1 MRIAM
6 VGHKRVPSR
15 EGGIEVVVEELAARM
30 VIHGHTVTCYNRSGH
45 HVSGREYDAE
55 HLDEYRG
62 IRLKHLPTI
71 DRKGLAAVTSSF
83 FGCLAAAFGPYNV
96 VHVHAEG
103 PAMFSWIPRLTGKWV
118 ILTIH
123 GLDWARDKW
132 KGSFGSWYIRMGEK
146 TGARCAHE
154 IIVLNHS
161 TQKYFLDTY
170 GRTTHYIPNGVN
182 PAAPVPAD
190 IIREKYGLEKDSYI
204 LYLGR
209 MVPEKGCHYLVDAFK
224 KLDTDKKLVI
234 AGGSS
239 DTHWY
244 MDELKEQA
252 DGDERVIFTGF
263 VDGQLREELY
273 SNAYLFVLP
282 SDLEGM
288 PLCLLEAMSYGNC
301 VITSDIEECAN
312 VIHDNG
318 IVFRKGDVDDLAQKL
333 GKLCSVLGLLKAGL
347 LPVQADLGIALAV
360 RDARHC
366 KVHADLG
373 ALALEV
379 CSQALDDL
387 IAHLFG
393 NIRAELLADADN
405 MLRCP
410 AHAFLL
416 LDELGTGNLA
426 LGAELRGS
434 ISLVNI
440 TAYGANPF
448 LHSKFPPQVNSLL
461 SQYIYLLPQ
470 LCG

>member
-1 MRIAM
+1 MD
-6 VGHKRVPSR
+6 S
-15 EGGIEVVVEELAARM
+15 VVQSVEIILLAELCKLELAGGRA
-30 VIHGHTVTCYNRSGH
+30 VLGFDAHGQVLLG
-45 HVSGREYDAE
+45 
-55 HLDEYRG
+55 
-62 IRLKHLPTI
+62 
-71 DRKGLAAVTSSF
+71 AV
-83 FGCLAAAFGPYNV
+83 G
-96 VHVHAEG
+96 
-103 PAMFSWIPRLTGKWV
+103 
-118 ILTIH
+118 
-123 GLDWARDKW
+123 
-132 KGSFGSWYIRMGEK
+132 
-146 TGARCAHE
+146 
-154 IIVLNHS
+154 
-161 TQKYFLDTY
+161 
-170 GRTTHYIPNGVN
+170 
-182 PAAPVPAD
+182 
-190 IIREKYGLEKDSYI
+190 
-204 LYLGR
+204 
-209 MVPEKGCHYLVDAFK
+209 
-224 KLDTDKKLVI
+224 
-234 AGGSS
+234 
-239 DTHWY
+239 
-244 MDELKEQA
+244 
-252 DGDERVIFTGF
+252 
-263 VDGQLREELY
+263 
-273 SNAYLFVLP
+273 
-282 SDLEGM
+282 
-288 PLCLLEAMSYGNC
+288 
-301 VITSDIEECAN
+301 
-312 VIHDNG
+312 
-318 IVFRKGDVDDLAQKL
+318 DDLAQKL

>member
-1 MRIAM
+1 MDATMRIAM

-123 GLDWARDKW
+123 GLDWAWDKW

-333 GKLCSVLGLLKAGL
+333 TY
-347 LPVQADLGIALAV
+347 ALSHPNTV
-360 RDARHC
+360 RMF
-366 KVHADLG
+366 KW
-373 ALALEV
+373 LAAEYV
-379 CSQALDDL
+379 CT
-387 IAHLFG
+387 
-393 NIRAELLADADN
+393 R
-405 MLRCP
+405 
-410 AHAFLL
+410 
-416 LDELGTGNLA
+416 
-426 LGAELRGS
+426 
-434 ISLVNI
+434 
-440 TAYGANPF
+440 
-448 LHSKFPPQVNSLL
+448 FPWERIVEETLTL
-461 SQYIYLLPQ
+461 YEKK
-470 LCG
+470 

>member
-103 PAMFSWIPRLTGKWV
+103 PAMFSWIPRLTGKRV

-146 TGARCAHE
+146 TGARCVHE

-252 DGDERVIFTGF
+252 GGDERVIFTGF

-273 SNAYLFVLP
+273 SNAFLFVLP

-333 GKLCSVLGLLKAGL
+333 TYALSHPNTVRMFKWLAAEYVCTRFPWERIVEETLTLYEKKKWHSKKRLLHSQQALFSLARIFLHPAVTPAAQSLDKIEIGQCQPVL
-347 LPVQADLGIALAV
+347 LPFQ
-360 RDARHC
+360 DAQSHP
-366 KVHADLG
+366 L
-373 ALALEV
+373 
-379 CSQALDDL
+379 
-387 IAHLFG
+387 
-393 NIRAELLADADN
+393 
-405 MLRCP
+405 P
-410 AHAFLL
+410 A
-416 LDELGTGNLA
+416 
-426 LGAELRGS
+426 
-434 ISLVNI
+434 
-440 TAYGANPF
+440 
-448 LHSKFPPQVNSLL
+448 
-461 SQYIYLLPQ
+461 
-470 LCG
+470 